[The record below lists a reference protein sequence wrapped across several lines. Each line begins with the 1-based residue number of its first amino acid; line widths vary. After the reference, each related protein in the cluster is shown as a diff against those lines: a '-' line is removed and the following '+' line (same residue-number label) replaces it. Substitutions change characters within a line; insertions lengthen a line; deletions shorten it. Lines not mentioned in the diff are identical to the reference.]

1 MYVMDVESF
10 RLLFMLLDVSKFPTI
25 MNRPDINTLL
35 GKLHR
40 ENVLAANLVNT
51 RRDLTKDLYPD
62 LLF

>member
-1 MYVMDVESF
+1 MD
-10 RLLFMLLDVSKFPTI
+10 
-25 MNRPDINTLL
+25 RPDINTLL

-51 RRDLTKDLYPD
+51 KRDLTKDLYPD